1 MSHQGCLD
9 GMSTPPAR
17 SPSTPARR
25 LFYHFTHLSLTGAQP
40 GLIGLDMTD
49 AVFQTNDR
57 AAKKGTTLLEPIFL
71 HEGSPVRICRSRKRK
86 HSEFLT
92 AIFSYKKRNA
102 TPSCCLVSSHLT
114 PTSSCVPSVF
124 LSYKLPLSSVDSSL
138 SQVRLSLS
146 VLRYLPPTLHTLRTP
161 AMNNT
166 IAPAG
171 PAPIAS
177 SPPFTLE
184 IIIGLL
190 ALILALAGV
199 VVGVAQ
205 YLQARAARRRQPDP
219 ESGVELSII
228 QRSLSNT
235 LSVGSDY
242 R

>member
-1 MSHQGCLD
+1 MFSDPIIADSKIQGIARGRTMSHQGCLD

-25 LFYHFTHLSLTGAQP
+25 LFYHSTHLSLTGAQP

-114 PTSSCVPSVF
+114 PTSSCVPSVYPSRTSF
-124 LSYKLPLSSVDSSL
+124 LPGANTSPLSRPSSL
-138 SQVRLSLS
+138 V
-146 VLRYLPPTLHTLRTP
+146 TFDT
-161 AMNNT
+161 
-166 IAPAG
+166 
-171 PAPIAS
+171 
-177 SPPFTLE
+177 
-184 IIIGLL
+184 
-190 ALILALAGV
+190 
-199 VVGVAQ
+199 
-205 YLQARAARRRQPDP
+205 
-219 ESGVELSII
+219 
-228 QRSLSNT
+228 
-235 LSVGSDY
+235 
-242 R
+242 